1 MLYFQQMKRTIIGVV
16 IAFSVSTLPAYA
28 ATPPKAGATCPK
40 LGAKE
45 NYQGKKFTCI
55 KSGGKK
61 IWNKGTLIKVA
72 HHSPTPTATPTVTAS
87 PTNLKGKV
95 YSVQMAK
102 AHLPVAPNNGYDDYR
117 CFLLDPK
124 VTEDSI
130 IESIEFIPQRKNY
143 VHHAIIFRVSE
154 ANLAE
159 AKTLNNSG
167 TGWPC
172 FGGSGLGGMFT
183 SFISSPWIS
192 AWAPGRG
199 KDLPP
204 AGYGI
209 PFKKDEQ
216 FVLQVHYNLLAATGG
231 KVETDQSRIVIEAVP
246 ATEATVKPL
255 TIELFASPVE
265 LACPKGVTGPLC
277 DRTEAV
283 KDLSKRTKGSSE
295 LELLGIAAMCG
306 KNPFFPQADVVT
318 KCDQKVRSNYTI
330 VTAAP
335 HMHLLGRK
343 LKMTLNPGTP
353 REQIII
359 NVENYDFDDQSPIP
373 LKTPLEVKN
382 GDVIRIECTH
392 DPKLR
397 SLLPSFKNLPPRYV
411 TWGEGS
417 SDEMCLGILSVS
429 KN

>member
-1 MLYFQQMKRTIIGVV
+1 MRIRA
-16 IAFSVSTLPAYA
+16 IAASLVLLVGMSSSIA
-28 ATPPKAGATCPK
+28 APSPKAGAVCTK
-40 LGAKE
+40 LGMT
-45 NYQGKKFTCI
+45 QIFQSKKFTCVKSGSKRVWDKGTAI
-55 KSGGKK
+55 KSA
-61 IWNKGTLIKVA
+61 LP
-72 HHSPTPTATPTVTAS
+72 SPTPTTTPS
-87 PTNLKGKV
+87 PTNPKGKI

-102 AHLPVAPNNGYDDYR
+102 AHLPVAPTNGYDDYR

-124 VTEDSI
+124 VAEDSI
-130 IESIEFIPQRKNY
+130 IQSIEFIPQRKNY

-154 ANLAE
+154 ANLQE
-159 AKTLNNSG
+159 AKTLDASG

-183 SFISSPWIS
+183 SFVTSPWII

-204 AGYGI
+204 SGYGI

-231 KVETDQSRIVIEAVP
+231 KIETDQSKIVIEAVP
-246 ATEATVKPL
+246 VADATVKPL
-255 TIELFASPVE
+255 NIELFAAPVE
-265 LACPKGVTGPLC
+265 LACPEGVTGQLC

-283 KDLSKRTKGSSE
+283 KDLSKRTKGGAE

-306 KNPFFPQADVVT
+306 KNPFFPQPDVVT

-343 LKMTLNPGTP
+343 LKMTLNPGTS
-353 REQIII
+353 REQVII
-359 NVENYDFDDQSPIP
+359 NVEKYDFDDQSPIP
-373 LKTPLEVKN
+373 LKTPLEVKS

-392 DPKLR
+392 DPKVRQLIP
-397 SLLPSFKNLPPRYV
+397 SLKNLPPRYV

-429 KN
+429 RG